1 VLGKAVPVPPATA
14 HHHMMSALARSPG
27 ATAASIA
34 DVDAIA
40 IVAPLV
46 HTVGYLVATIVLALV
61 VYEKLGVRVLR
72 RGWINFDLIWGGAMV
87 GAAVF
92 AVIP

>member
-1 VLGKAVPVPPATA
+1 MPAGMT
-14 HHHMMSALARSPG
+14 HHHAMPAPASAYGTTMAG
-27 ATAASIA
+27 VFDA
-34 DVDAIA
+34 DAVA

-72 RGWINFDLIWGGAMV
+72 RAWLNFDLIWGGAMLA
-87 GAAVF
+87 AAVF
-92 AVIP
+92 AVLP

>member
-1 VLGKAVPVPPATA
+1 
-14 HHHMMSALARSPG
+14 M
-27 ATAASIA
+27 A

-46 HTVGYLVATIVLALV
+46 HTAGYLVATIVLALV

-72 RGWINFDLIWGGAMV
+72 RAWINFDLLWGGAMV
-87 GAAVF
+87 AAAVF